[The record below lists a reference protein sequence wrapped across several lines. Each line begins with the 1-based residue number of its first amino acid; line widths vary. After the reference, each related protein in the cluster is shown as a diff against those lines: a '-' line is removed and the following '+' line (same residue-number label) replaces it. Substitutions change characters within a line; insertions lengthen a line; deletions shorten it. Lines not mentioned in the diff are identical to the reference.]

1 MGEEWEGGGDLIGP
15 ENHFIESDWYDGQFV
30 NGYSSF
36 VDSIDH
42 WPEITVP
49 DYNMYYTSSTGPNY
63 TIVLHDCENLNNW
76 IVNSMENY
84 CVEPTNPNPGW
95 WGGWSSSWGWGSSQL
110 ITLNNT
116 TQRYIRLT
124 NNTEYPFHFTDT
136 SAYETD
142 CIGSTEACDL
152 YLQPWQQDFAITY
165 DYCNVNT
172 SFYAQ
177 SCKFLPDD
185 CGPLYEIPISC
196 STSIIDLNQSSAST
210 R

>member
-1 MGEEWEGGGDLIGP
+1 M
-15 ENHFIESDWYDGQFV
+15 
-30 NGYSSF
+30 
-36 VDSIDH
+36 
-42 WPEITVP
+42 
-49 DYNMYYTSSTGPNY
+49 
-63 TIVLHDCENLNNW
+63 
-76 IVNSMENY
+76 
-84 CVEPTNPNPGW
+84 
-95 WGGWSSSWGWGSSQL
+95 
-110 ITLNNT
+110 

-152 YLQPWQQDFAITY
+152 YLQKWQQDFAITY